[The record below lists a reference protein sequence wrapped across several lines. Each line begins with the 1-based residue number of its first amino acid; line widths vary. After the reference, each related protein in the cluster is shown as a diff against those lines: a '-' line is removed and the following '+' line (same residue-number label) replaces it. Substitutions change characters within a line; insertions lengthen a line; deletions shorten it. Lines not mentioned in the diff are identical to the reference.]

1 MPAYASGGW
10 ASADKIGDQLL
21 SYVEKGGFKA
31 VKMRIGVA
39 DGEVRHS
46 AKRVEKARKALGDD
60 IDIMCDAH
68 GTYTVAEAKRF
79 CRMVEEY
86 NIAWFEEPVTAD
98 DKKGLAEVRSS
109 TDIPIAT
116 GENEATRFS
125 FRDLAELRAA
135 DIFQPDL
142 AICGGITEAVRIAA
156 IASAYQIRLAPHL
169 WGGALMFAA
178 GLHLCAASPAAFI
191 IEYSLGAN
199 PMLFELSPEAPK
211 CTDGYVEISDRPGLG
226 ITINND
232 FVEHYSVE

>member
-46 AKRVEKARKALGDD
+46 AKRVEAARKALGDD

-135 DIFQPDL
+135 DIFL
-142 AICGGITEAVRIAA
+142 
-156 IASAYQIRLAPHL
+156 
-169 WGGALMFAA
+169 
-178 GLHLCAASPAAFI
+178 
-191 IEYSLGAN
+191 SL
-199 PMLFELSPEAPK
+199 
-211 CTDGYVEISDRPGLG
+211 IH
-226 ITINND
+226 I
-232 FVEHYSVE
+232 